1 MAGRRTR
8 AWQPRC
14 PEDGSTPLASTMS
27 PTGSDPRRAAQ
38 DAALRARAVRGFSL
52 IELVIVI
59 ALVAI
64 VGAMS
69 VPTIL
74 NMMTGMRVSSDARLV
89 ERELQTARLR
99 AVATNRAMRLRFN
112 CPAVG
117 QYRLV
122 EVIGTPT
129 VPAPDD
135 ASAAAATRCGTT
147 KYPETPAKKDWFE
160 SPTNDGPLNRLD
172 WRVVF
177 TATQSLEF
185 WPDGTVHAD
194 AGGGSPWP
202 QIPTNQTVVITLQQA
217 LGTSTQKA
225 ATQRQIQVNGV
236 GKIALQ

>member
-1 MAGRRTR
+1 M
-8 AWQPRC
+8 
-14 PEDGSTPLASTMS
+14 
-27 PTGSDPRRAAQ
+27 
-38 DAALRARAVRGFSL
+38 
-52 IELVIVI
+52 IVV

-64 VGAMS
+64 VGAMA
-69 VPTIL
+69 VPSIL
-74 NMMTGMRVSSDARLV
+74 NMLTGMRVSSEARLV

-112 CPAVG
+112 CPTAG

-135 ASAAAATRCGTT
+135 ANAAAATRCGMT
-147 KYPETPAKKDWFE
+147 KYPYPDTNKDWFE
-160 SPTNDGPLNRLD
+160 SPNNDGPLNRLD

-177 TATQSLEF
+177 TASQSLEF

-202 QIPTNQTVVITLQQA
+202 QIPVNQTVSITLQQA
-217 LGTSTQKA
+217 MGTTTQKA

>member
-1 MAGRRTR
+1 VAAALPGTGVD
-8 AWQPRC
+8 AFAP
-14 PEDGSTPLASTMS
+14 TMS
-27 PTGSDPRRAAQ
+27 PIRPEPCRTADTAAPRPRG
-38 DAALRARAVRGFSL
+38 VRGFSL
-52 IELVIVI
+52 VELVIVV
-59 ALVAI
+59 ALIAI
-64 VGAMS
+64 VSAMT
-69 VPTIL
+69 VPSIL

-112 CPAVG
+112 CPTAG

-135 ASAAAATRCGTT
+135 DSAAAATRCGTT
-147 KYPETPAKKDWFE
+147 KYPYPDTNKDWFE
-160 SPTNDGPLNRLD
+160 SPNNDGPLNRLD

-194 AGGGSPWP
+194 AGAGSPWP
-202 QIPTNQTVVITLQQA
+202 QIPANQSVTITLQQA
-217 LGTSTQKA
+217 LGTTTEKA
-225 ATQRQIQVNGV
+225 ATERRIQVNGV